1 MSDLRDFTGKN
12 KKFTGTDSELIT
24 TGSTGERVA
33 SGSADKGKLRFN
45 TTTNLM
51 EYYDGANWKP
61 IDSPPTITNFT
72 LAGGSA
78 VTSSTINNEASGN
91 VTIVI
96 NGSLFDTTSGQV
108 NFIGQNETLST
119 LTLTRTSANQFTC
132 TTAYSGFD
140 VTNSPYSI
148 QVLNGSGL
156 AGTLADAITAD
167 TDAPTFTNAADTT
180 ISLFDSNRGAGIAA
194 SALCGA
200 SGATSGTFS
209 VSAGSLP
216 GGLSISA
223 TDGAITG
230 TANAV
235 GSDTTSTFT
244 VSCSSAEAAATRQF
258 KITIK
263 APTIQTFS
271 SSTTFAVPSGLSS
284 LNVLVVAGGGGG
296 GSAQGFEVGGG
307 GGAGGYIYTPGHPV
321 SPGSN
326 QTVTVGSGG
335 TGTTNKGN
343 GNPSSETGTGNGGN
357 SVFGTLT
364 ATGGGVGGGQY
375 WTGAPGGSGGG
386 EAGNASSGIGNGTSG
401 QGNNGGQGYNSA
413 ANSTGG
419 GGGGASSAG
428 ADGTSNQGG
437 PGGNGSS
444 SSISGS
450 SVTYAGG
457 GGGSKNINN
466 TGSSGSGGPGGG
478 GSGTPSTSNANGTG
492 ATDGRGGGGGG
503 NGGPTSYK
511 GGDGGNGVVIISY

>member
-12 KKFTGTDSELIT
+12 KVFSGTDSELIT
-24 TGSTGERVA
+24 NGSTGERVA
-33 SGSADKGKLRFN
+33 SGSSDKGKLRFN

-51 EYYDGANWKP
+51 EYYDGNDWKP
-61 IDSPPTITNFT
+61 IDSPPSVTNFSI
-72 LAGGSA
+72 AGGSN
-78 VTSSTINNEASGN
+78 VTSATIDNEAGGN

-108 NFIGQNETLST
+108 NFIGQSETLST
-119 LTLTRTSANQFTC
+119 LTLTRTSANQFSC
-132 TTAYSGFD
+132 TLAYSSFD
-140 VTNSPYSI
+140 VANSPYTI

-180 ISLFDSNRGAGIAA
+180 VSLFDSNRGAGIAA

-200 SGATSGTFS
+200 SGASSGTFS

-216 GGLSISA
+216 SGLSMSA

-244 VSCSSAEAAATRQF
+244 VSCSSPEATATRQF

-263 APTIQTFS
+263 APTIQTFT

-296 GSAQGFEVGGG
+296 GSSTGFEVGGG

-326 QTVTVGSGG
+326 QTVTVGGGG
-335 TGTTNKGN
+335 TGTTNKG
-343 GNPSSETGTGNGGN
+343 TGTEASEWPSGNGSN
-357 SVFGTLT
+357 SVFGSIT

-375 WTGAPGGSGGG
+375 WQGSPGGSGGG
-386 EAGNASSGIGNGTSG
+386 EAGNANDGSGAGTGG
-401 QGNNGGQGYNSA
+401 QGNPGGQAYNSA
-413 ANSTGG
+413 ASSTGA
-419 GGGGASSAG
+419 GGGGAGGAG
-428 ADGTSNQGG
+428 TNGSSNQGG
-437 PGGNGSS
+437 PGGPGTSN
-444 SSISGS
+444 SISGS

-457 GGGSKNINN
+457 GGGAKNISN
-466 TGSSGSGGPGGG
+466 TGSSGTGGPGGG
-478 GSGTPSTSNANGTG
+478 GSGTPSTSANGNSG
-492 ATDGRGGGGGG
+492 AANRGGGGGG
-503 NGGPTSYK
+503 AGGPTSYR
-511 GGDGGNGVVIISY
+511 GGNGGPGVVIISY